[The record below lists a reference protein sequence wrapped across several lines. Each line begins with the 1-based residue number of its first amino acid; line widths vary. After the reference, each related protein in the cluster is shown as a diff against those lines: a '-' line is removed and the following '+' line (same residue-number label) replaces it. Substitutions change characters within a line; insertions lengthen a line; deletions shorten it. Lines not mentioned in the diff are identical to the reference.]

1 MNTEVIGII
10 PARYDSTRLPGKPLV
25 DIGGKPMIQRV
36 WERVQGSKHTD
47 KIIIA
52 TDDKRIFD
60 TVKQFTSDVIMT
72 PKELASGTD
81 RVAYAANNYT
91 ADIII
96 NIQGDEPFI
105 TSDEIDQV
113 AEILINDPEPVM
125 GTLVKKIKTADELY
139 SPHTAKV
146 VIDKKG
152 YAIYFSRSPIPYNRV
167 SSDSKE
173 WLHYGTYYKH
183 IGIYSYRKKYLEEL
197 TAYTP
202 TMLENIEKLEQLRVL
217 ENGDRIKTAVTDY
230 ESQSVDTEED
240 LKKARMRY
248 KTEKT
253 ENNDERYIC

>member
-1 MNTEVIGII
+1 MSREVIGII

-36 WERVQGSKHTD
+36 WERVKGSRHAD

-52 TDDKRIFD
+52 TDDKRILNA
-60 TVKQFTSDVIMT
+60 VKQFTSDVIMT

-91 ADIII
+91 AEIII

-105 TSDEIDQV
+105 SSEEVDQV

-125 GTLVKKIKTADELY
+125 GTLVKKIKTSVELN

-146 VIDKKG
+146 VIDKNR
-152 YAIYFSRSPIPYNRV
+152 YAIYFSRSPIPFNRV
-167 SSDSKE
+167 SSDSDD
-173 WLHYGTYYKH
+173 WLDYGTYYKH
-183 IGIYSYRKKYLEEL
+183 IGIYSYRKKYLEKF
-197 TAYTP
+197 TTYGPA
-202 TMLENIEKLEQLRVL
+202 MLENIEKLEQLRVL

-248 KTEKT
+248 K
-253 ENNDERYIC
+253 NERNGE